1 MRLICHSHVVV
12 CLVVSVSTLTFAQVR
27 HQHHPPRSASEYAG
41 SLENQARDAWQ
52 KPHEVVEALRLK
64 PGEVVADIGAG
75 TGYFTRR
82 FVRHGAKVLAVD
94 VEEALFQEH
103 WKGGD
108 ANVTKVL
115 AKMDDPMLPVGGVD
129 TVFFCNVVHHLD
141 GRAAYFAKVRKALK
155 PEGRVVVLD
164 FHKRELPVGPPP
176 GMKISREEMVK
187 EWEAAGFRLA
197 AEQTFL
203 PNQYFLEFRPR

>member
-1 MRLICHSHVVV
+1 MRLISHSHVIL
-12 CLVVSVSTLTFAQVR
+12 CLVVFLPSLGFAQVR
-27 HQHHPPRSASEYAG
+27 QQHHPPRSASEYAG

-52 KPHEVVEALRLK
+52 KPHEVLQALGLK
-64 PGEVVADIGAG
+64 SGEVVADIGAG
-75 TGYFTRR
+75 TGYFARR
-82 FVRHGAKVLAVD
+82 FARHGAKVLAVD

-103 WKGGD
+103 WKGGE

-115 AKMDDPMLPVGGVD
+115 TKMDDPMLPVGGVD

-141 GRAAYFAKVRKALK
+141 ARAAYYAKVRKALK

-176 GMKISREEMVK
+176 SMKISREEMVK

-197 AEQTFL
+197 VEQTIL
-203 PNQYFLEFRPR
+203 PHQYFLEFRLR